1 MEFSTIKVDIRE
13 DRIGIITLNRPEKRN
28 ALSIQMRK
36 EISHC
41 LHEWR
46 KLQRMLEIY
55 EGNFHW
61 QCWKGI

>member
-28 ALSIQMRK
+28 AINIQMRK

-41 LHEWR
+41 FRE
-46 KLQRMLEIY
+46 
-55 EGNFHW
+55 NNT
-61 QCWKGI
+61 